1 MLNIY
6 AQSFMTATRNNCTS
20 LHDVPP
26 ANPEKRRRWWQS
38 RQTICL
44 DLRKL

>member
-6 AQSFMTATRNNCTS
+6 AQSFLTATRTNCTT

-26 ANPEKRRRWWQS
+26 TNAEKRRRWWQS
-38 RQTICL
+38 RRQVCV
-44 DLRKL
+44 DLSKL